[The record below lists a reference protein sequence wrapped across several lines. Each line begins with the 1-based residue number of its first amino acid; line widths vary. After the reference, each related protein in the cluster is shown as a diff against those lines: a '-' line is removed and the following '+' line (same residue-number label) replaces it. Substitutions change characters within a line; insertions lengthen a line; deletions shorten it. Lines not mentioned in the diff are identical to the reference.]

1 VFWAR
6 FLDGTLIVKSFGQPE
21 DYFASACRDSA
32 KANLSVE
39 ARYTRNGTVFLHAS
53 NYTNLVVGNRQ
64 LPEAVETAL
73 ALVKVGQR
81 ADIYSTPSRMR
92 DDVSRFPFG
101 EALRE
106 NVTWSVTCFNVTRP
120 SKMSVAERMDAAR
133 VRKEWGNDLFRAGRV
148 DEALEKYE
156 VAYNVIRPQILTGNS
171 EQQVGAGC
179 RV

>member
-1 VFWAR
+1 M
-6 FLDGTLIVKSFGQPE
+6 
-21 DYFASACRDSA
+21 
-32 KANLSVE
+32 E
-39 ARYTRNGTVFLHAS
+39 ARHTRNGTVFLHAS
-53 NYTNLVVGNRQ
+53 NYTDLVVGSRR

-81 ADIYSTPSRMR
+81 AEIHATSARMR

-101 EALRE
+101 EALRDD
-106 NVTWSVTCFNVTRP
+106 VTWSVTCYNVTRP

-133 VRKEWGNDLFRAGRV
+133 VRKEWGNELFQSGRFA
-148 DEALEKYE
+148 EALEKYE

-171 EQQVGAGC
+171 EQQVGAAVLLT